1 MPELAYVNGTIGPIE
16 EARVSIED
24 RGYQF
29 ADAVYEVI
37 VSYNRVPFL
46 LEEHMQR
53 LKRSMAGLQFPPVDL
68 TALEKEMRNLF
79 DVSEIDNAALYLQVS
94 RGCAPR
100 NHAYG
105 SQMAPQ
111 IIMTIRPAPIIPTEK
126 RTNGYKVITV
136 PDSRWGRC
144 DLKTVQLLSN
154 GMAKQQALDSG
165 ADDAIFV
172 GDDDVLREGTSSNLF
187 MVVNNEIITHPAD
200 ERILPG
206 ITRQA
211 VIDICD
217 QLNVPVRLEKMILS
231 DLANVEELFIT
242 GTVTEVLPVV
252 AVNGNPVGDGKPG
265 PVAQKLQQAYVAQ
278 SGR

>member
-16 EARVSIED
+16 EAKVSIED

-29 ADAVYEVI
+29 ADAVYEVV
-37 VSYNRVPFL
+37 VSYNGKPFL
-46 LEEHMQR
+46 LDEHMVR

-79 DVSEIDNAALYLQVS
+79 DVSEIDNAALYLQIS
-94 RGCAPR
+94 RGTAPR
-100 NHAYG
+100 NHAY
-105 SQMAPQ
+105 SNQMAPQ
-111 IIMTIRPAPIIPTEK
+111 IIMTIRPAPALSAEK
-126 RTNGYKVITV
+126 RARGYKVITV
-136 PDSRWGRC
+136 PDTRWGRC
-144 DLKTVQLLSN
+144 DLKTVQLSSN

-172 GDDDVLREGTSSNLF
+172 GDDEVLREGTSSNLF
-187 MVVNNEIITHPAD
+187 MVLNNEIVTHPAD

-211 VIDICD
+211 VLAICEEIN
-217 QLNVPVRLEKMILS
+217 LPVRLEKMPQS
-231 DLANVEELFIT
+231 ELANVEELFLT
-242 GTVTEVLPVV
+242 GTVTEVLSVV
-252 AVNGNPVGDGKPG
+252 TVNGKSVGDGRPG
-265 PVAQKLQQAYVAQ
+265 PVAQKLQRAYVAK